1 MNTIMSH
8 DSPKSPLARIQ
19 ARGRAR
25 ARRREGRQTTDGG
38 DGRRGERA
46 RASIVSLCV
55 SLLSLSSRG
64 GARETEARAR
74 VAVDFGWAIERIET
88 NRRRARRGRARGVG
102 VGYGT
107 GDET

>member
-1 MNTIMSH
+1 MTQQRVPSRG
-8 DSPKSPLARIQ
+8 SRRAG
-19 ARGRAR
+19 ARGRVDAMADRRRTAGTVVEANAR
-25 ARRREGRQTTDGG
+25 ARR
-38 DGRRGERA
+38 
-46 RASIVSLCV
+46 SVSLCV
-55 SLLSLSSRG
+55 SLLSLFSRG